1 MKSFRE
7 FFTFMWT
14 YKPVD
19 KEVLESYFHVD
30 DLVHLSEFD
39 DVTSAVAGTC
49 SLIASSSPPP
59 IPTFHW
65 ASFRQSY
72 LNYSQIFFSHCY
84 TKLRHSTGNDRSNIT
99 LPTTKYQPQGRIFTV
114 TTHAVSATLVLGTL
128 LIPVFLLLWIP
139 MSRFLTSVTVSV
151 SMLIF
156 AFVMG
161 SFPKVKTQDVLI
173 GTGKSFA

>member
-1 MKSFRE
+1 
-7 FFTFMWT
+7 MWT
-14 YKPVD
+14 CKPLG

-30 DLVHLSEFD
+30 DLVHLSELD
-39 DVTSAVAGTC
+39 DVTSAVAGAC
-49 SLIASSSPPP
+49 SLITAGSPLPFLLL
-59 IPTFHW
+59 IGLRSVK
-65 ASFRQSY
+65 A
-72 LNYSQIFFSHCY
+72 NCSQIFFSYCNA
-84 TKLRHSTGNDRSNIT
+84 KLRRSTGIDRSNIT
-99 LPTTKYQPQGRIFTV
+99 LPTTKYQRPSNKFSV
-114 TTHAVSATLVLGTL
+114 TTRAVSATLVVGTL

-173 GTGKSFA
+173 GTAG